1 MVFFIHFW
9 LRLDIKGVLEQLSS
23 FTFVIHIMHQKMMH
37 KLAPK
42 PVKHAR
48 YDIRK
53 LAAQNIFTDFKQL
66 HKHILKL
73 GELSILNVTL
83 E

>member
-1 MVFFIHFW
+1 M
-9 LRLDIKGVLEQLSS
+9 Q
-23 FTFVIHIMHQKMMH
+23 HQAMH

-42 PVKHAR
+42 PVKHAH

-53 LAAQNIFTDFKQL
+53 LTAQDIFTDFKQL

>member
-1 MVFFIHFW
+1 
-9 LRLDIKGVLEQLSS
+9 
-23 FTFVIHIMHQKMMH
+23 MHQKVMH